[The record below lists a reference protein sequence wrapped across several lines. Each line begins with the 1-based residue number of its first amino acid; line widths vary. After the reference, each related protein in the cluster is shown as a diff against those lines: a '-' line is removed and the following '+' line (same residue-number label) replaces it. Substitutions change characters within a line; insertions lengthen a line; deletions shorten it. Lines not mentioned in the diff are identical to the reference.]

1 MNRRQDGALQEV
13 TMPQCSLTRSE
24 AAQNWPEGFISVK
37 LTTNP
42 YLFAL
47 VLHEAS
53 KEGLKPWEF
62 INVAVWEKLG
72 KPDHDTL
79 MKFAAAL
86 EVVDEDPKWMKRL
99 KITARHEL
107 EVAALKQ
114 ERDSASNDV
123 QPRHP
128 EEHPGNLDTG
138 E

>member
-1 MNRRQDGALQEV
+1 M
-13 TMPQCSLTRSE
+13 TQCSLTRSE
-24 AAQNWPEGFISVK
+24 ASQNWPEGLISVK

-47 VLHEAS
+47 TLHEAS

-62 INVAVWEKLG
+62 ISVAVWEKLG

-79 MKFAAAL
+79 MKFAAEL
-86 EVVDEDPKWMKRL
+86 EIVDEDPKWMKRL

-114 ERDSASNDV
+114 ERDSAANDF

-128 EEHPGNLDTG
+128 EERAGNLDAG
-138 E
+138 D